1 MAFLLNIIWFVLGGG
16 WAAGLMWILTGCIL
30 MVTVVGIP
38 FGWAA
43 FRIAGFAAFPFGKEL
58 VDAREMGDERMVGTT
73 LANVLWVVLA
83 GIWLAISHV
92 LAGIGL
98 CVTIIGIPFG
108 FAHFRLAG
116 VCFAPLGKRT
126 VEK

>member
-1 MAFLLNIIWFVLGGG
+1 MAFLLNLLWFVLGGG
-16 WAAGLMWILTGCIL
+16 WAAGLLWLLTGVIL
-30 MVTVVGIP
+30 MITVVGIP

-58 VDAREMGDERMVGTT
+58 VDARVVGEERIAGTSF
-73 LANVLWVVLA
+73 ANILWIVLA
-83 GIWLAISHV
+83 GIWLAVSHI

-98 CVTIIGIPFG
+98 CLTIIGIPFG

-116 VCFAPLGKRT
+116 VCFSPLGKRT